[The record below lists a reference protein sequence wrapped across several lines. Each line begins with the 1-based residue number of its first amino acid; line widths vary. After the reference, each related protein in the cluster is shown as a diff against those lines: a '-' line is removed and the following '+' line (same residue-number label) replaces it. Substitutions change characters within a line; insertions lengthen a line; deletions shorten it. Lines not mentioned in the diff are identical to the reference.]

1 MSPLGGGY
9 GKAWQLCNA
18 RDCFAC
24 TGPIRRCIRREK
36 LQLRAPTGWQRNA
49 NDNQEL
55 ITLTADIVAAHVS
68 NNSVPTA
75 EVGALIQSVFSA
87 LSQVGTAAPEP
98 QAEKPKGAVSVRASI
113 KPDYLIS
120 MIDGKQYKML
130 RRHISQHGYSP
141 ESYREA
147 FGLPRDYPMVASNY
161 AEQRRALAHKI
172 GLGRKPR
179 TGGAKPGRKPKAT
192 A

>member
-1 MSPLGGGY
+1 M
-9 GKAWQLCNA
+9 A
-18 RDCFAC
+18 
-24 TGPIRRCIRREK
+24 T
-36 LQLRAPTGWQRNA
+36 
-49 NDNQEL
+49 DNQEL

-75 EVGALIQSVFSA
+75 EVGSLIQSVYSA
-87 LSQVGTAAPEP
+87 LQQVGTNVAEP
-98 QAEKPKGAVSVRASI
+98 QAEKPKGAVSARASV

-141 ESYREA
+141 ESYRET

-179 TGGAKPGRKPKAT
+179 TADAVEAPKPRGRKPRAE

>member
-1 MSPLGGGY
+1 V
-9 GKAWQLCNA
+9 
-18 RDCFAC
+18 
-24 TGPIRRCIRREK
+24 
-36 LQLRAPTGWQRNA
+36 A
-49 NDNQEL
+49 NENQEL

-68 NNSVPTA
+68 NNSVPTP
-75 EVGALIQSVFSA
+75 EVANLIQSVYSA
-87 LSQVGTAAPEP
+87 LQSVGGPAPEP
-98 QAEKPKGAVSVRASI
+98 QAEKPKGAVSARASI

-130 RRHISQHGYSP
+130 RRHISQHGFTP

-147 FGLPRDYPMVASNY
+147 YGLPRDYPMVASNY

-179 TGGAKPGRKPKAT
+179 TAAPAAKPAAKPGRKPRSTEA
-192 A
+192 

>member
-1 MSPLGGGY
+1 VAS
-9 GKAWQLCNA
+9 
-18 RDCFAC
+18 
-24 TGPIRRCIRREK
+24 
-36 LQLRAPTGWQRNA
+36 
-49 NDNQEL
+49 DNQEL

-75 EVGALIQSVFSA
+75 EVASLIQSVYNA
-87 LSQVGTAAPEP
+87 LQAVGGPAPEP
-98 QAEKPKGAVSVRASI
+98 QAEKPKGAVSARSSI
-113 KPDYLIS
+113 KPDYLVS

-130 RRHISQHGYSP
+130 RRHISQHGYTP

-179 TGGAKPGRKPKAT
+179 SASTGRKGKAS

>member
-1 MSPLGGGY
+1 VAS
-9 GKAWQLCNA
+9 
-18 RDCFAC
+18 
-24 TGPIRRCIRREK
+24 
-36 LQLRAPTGWQRNA
+36 
-49 NDNQEL
+49 DNQEL

-75 EVGALIQSVFSA
+75 EVASLIQSVYSA
-87 LSQVGTAAPEP
+87 LQSVGGRAPEP
-98 QAEKPKGAVSVRASI
+98 QPEKPRGAVSARASI

-130 RRHISQHGYSP
+130 RRHISQHGYTP
-141 ESYREA
+141 ETYRET
-147 FGLPRDYPMVASNY
+147 FGLPRDYPMVAANY

-179 TGGAKPGRKPKAT
+179 VAAPEAKPRGRKPRAT
-192 A
+192 AEA

>member
-1 MSPLGGGY
+1 MAS
-9 GKAWQLCNA
+9 
-18 RDCFAC
+18 
-24 TGPIRRCIRREK
+24 E
-36 LQLRAPTGWQRNA
+36 
-49 NDNQEL
+49 NQEL

-75 EVGALIQSVFSA
+75 EVASLIQSVYSA
-87 LSQVGTAAPEP
+87 LQAVGGPVPEP
-98 QAEKPKGAVSVRASI
+98 VTEKPKGAVSARASI
-113 KPDYLIS
+113 KPEYLIS

-130 RRHISQHGYSP
+130 RRHISQHGYTP
-141 ESYREA
+141 ESYRET

-179 TGGAKPGRKPKAT
+179 DADAETKPRARKARVST
-192 A
+192 EG

>member
-1 MSPLGGGY
+1 VAS
-9 GKAWQLCNA
+9 
-18 RDCFAC
+18 
-24 TGPIRRCIRREK
+24 
-36 LQLRAPTGWQRNA
+36 
-49 NDNQEL
+49 DNQEL

-75 EVGALIQSVFSA
+75 EVATLIQSVYSA
-87 LSQVGTAAPEP
+87 LQAVGGDAPQQP
-98 QAEKPKGAVSVRASI
+98 AEKPKGAVSARASI
-113 KPDYLIS
+113 KPEYLVS

-130 RRHISQHGYSP
+130 RRHISQHGYTP

-147 FGLPRDYPMVASNY
+147 FGLPRDYPMVAANY
-161 AEQRRALAHKI
+161 TEQRRALAHKI

-179 TGGAKPGRKPKAT
+179 SAGAAKPARKPRAE

>member
-1 MSPLGGGY
+1 M
-9 GKAWQLCNA
+9 
-18 RDCFAC
+18 
-24 TGPIRRCIRREK
+24 
-36 LQLRAPTGWQRNA
+36 A

-55 ITLTADIVAAHVS
+55 ITLTAEIVSAHVS

-75 EVGALIQSVFSA
+75 EVAALIQSVYGALGA
-87 LSQVGTAAPEP
+87 LSVPVAEPAP
-98 QAEKPKGAVSVRASI
+98 EKPKGAVSVRSSI
-113 KPDYLIS
+113 KPDFLVS
-120 MIDGKQYKML
+120 MIDGKPYKML

-161 AEQRRALAHKI
+161 AVQRRALAHKI

-179 TGGAKPGRKPKAT
+179 AASSEPVAPVRRGRKPKAS

>member
-1 MSPLGGGY
+1 MT
-9 GKAWQLCNA
+9 N
-18 RDCFAC
+18 
-24 TGPIRRCIRREK
+24 E
-36 LQLRAPTGWQRNA
+36 
-49 NDNQEL
+49 NQEL

-75 EVGALIQSVFSA
+75 EVAALIQSVFGA
-87 LSQVGTAAPEP
+87 LQAVGGPEPEP
-98 QAEKPKGAVSVRASI
+98 QAEKPKGAVSLRSSI
-113 KPDYLIS
+113 KPEYLVS

-130 RRHISQHGYSP
+130 RRHISQHGYTP
-141 ESYREA
+141 ESYRETY
-147 FGLPRDYPMVASNY
+147 GLPRDYPMVASNY

-179 TGGAKPGRKPKAT
+179 AEAAAPEPVAEAPKRRGRKPRVKAE